1 MADIKALILKNKDD
15 IIKPVVVL
23 LAICVVIA
31 LALSLT
37 NKITVDKIAK
47 IQAENE
53 AKSMAELIEA
63 ETFEK
68 KGLDMVDVAEPFEY
82 HIAKNGDECVGYI
95 FVTSA
100 KGYGGDVSVMTAVNT
115 DGSVKAVAIL
125 DASNETPGL
134 GQNVTKQDF
143 YSQFSGKSD
152 DITVLKS
159 GAMAEKNEI
168 DAVTGATISSKAVT
182 KAVNKA
188 LENFD
193 VVIFDLGGA
202 TSEK

>member
-1 MADIKALILKNKDD
+1 MADIKAFILKYKND
-15 IIKPVVVL
+15 ILKPTIVL

-31 LALSLT
+31 LALSIT
-37 NKITVDKIAK
+37 NKITVSRIAELE
-47 IQAENE
+47 AENE

-68 KGLDMVDVAEPFEY
+68 KGLDIVDVAEPFEY

-100 KGYGGDVSVMTAVNT
+100 KGYGGEVSVMTAVNT
-115 DGSVKAVAIL
+115 DGSVKAVSVLSA
-125 DASNETPGL
+125 DNETPGL
-134 GQNVTKQDF
+134 GQNVTKESF
-143 YSQFSGKSD
+143 YSQYSGK
-152 DITVLKS
+152 KS
-159 GAMAEKNEI
+159 GVTVVKNGAVAENNEI

-182 KAVNKA
+182 EAVNKA